1 MISFLARLET
11 FQAGP
16 DVEAP
21 KASASAAAGACALYV
36 PLSGAVDFDVEYLR
50 LSKEEVKTVKELTVV
65 EKKLGNEDF
74 VSRAP
79 AEVVAK
85 EQEKQGALGE
95 RLARLRE
102 LKDRIKKLMAEE
114 A

>member
-1 MISFLARLET
+1 MRAT
-11 FQAGP
+11 
-16 DVEAP
+16 
-21 KASASAAAGACALYV
+21 ALR
-36 PLSGAVDFDVEYLR
+36 ER
-50 LSKEEVKTVKELTVV
+50 ECC
-65 EKKLGNEDF
+65 
-74 VSRAP
+74 SRAP